1 MGFSL
6 FADEDDCSPVGCG
19 PHAQCVSEGE
29 AATCQCLRGFAGDGK
44 VCFGKSEGQCT

>member
-19 PHAQCVSEGE
+19 PHSQCVSEGE

-44 VCFGKSEGQCT
+44 VCSGKSEGQCT